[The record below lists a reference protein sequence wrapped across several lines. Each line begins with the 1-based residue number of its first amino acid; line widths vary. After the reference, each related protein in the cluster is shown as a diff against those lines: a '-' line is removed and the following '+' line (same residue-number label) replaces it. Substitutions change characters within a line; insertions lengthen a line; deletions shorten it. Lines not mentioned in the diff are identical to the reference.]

1 MRAAGDAGRARLVVT
16 SGGQALVPLPL
27 PLPLVPALV
36 GGVLHLQVVPIQ
48 FSVGG
53 AIRSVTSTNRLSLL
67 LGVF

>member
-1 MRAAGDAGRARLVVT
+1 MVT

-27 PLPLVPALV
+27 PLVPALV
-36 GGVLHLQVVPIQ
+36 GSVLHLQVVPIQ